1 MAKRKLI
8 RFAELETFDNVYQPK
23 YEEISGGEYCLKGK
37 WAERVF
43 GNNNPIVLEIG
54 CGKGEYTV
62 GLARLFPDKN
72 FIGIDIKGARIWRGA
87 KTAIEEKIP
96 NVAFLRAF
104 VEQID
109 AIFAEGEV
117 DEMWITFPDP
127 QMNKARKRLTG
138 SKLLAQYRKYL
149 KPNGLVHLKT
159 DSGFLY
165 QYTIELIKKNGM
177 TCNVDNNDLYLQG
190 GADDK
195 ILSIRTFYEQQWLN
209 RGKTIKYVQFMLDG
223 SESIEEP
230 DVDIEKDD
238 YHSQSQY
245 MSVVEE

>member
-1 MAKRKLI
+1 M
-8 RFAELETFDNVYQPK
+8 
-23 YEEISGGEYCLKGK
+23 
-37 WAERVF
+37 F

-62 GLARLFPDKN
+62 GLARLFPNKN

-138 SKLLAQYRKYL
+138 SKLLTQYRKYL

-165 QYTIELIKKNGM
+165 QYTVELIKKNGM

-190 GADDK
+190 GADDR

>member
-1 MAKRKLI
+1 MVGKTAVNFSIIDKYDNFDEISFIKVIFFMAKTSKTRCPNCG
-8 RFAELETFDNVYQPK
+8 FLETIKWGIRSGHQRYKCQNSNTLFTPCRKDVSMRNRFIWFKWWIIHKQTIS
-23 YEEISGGEYCLKGK
+23 EISKLSGYSTRQLHRWFEEY
-37 WAERVF
+37 
-43 GNNNPIVLEIG
+43 LENYPRWEIQRRESVNLLIDG
-54 CGKGEYTV
+54 TW
-62 GLARLFPDKN
+62 FPN
-72 FIGIDIKGARIWRGA
+72 
-87 KTAIEEKIP
+87 
-96 NVAFLRAF
+96 
-104 VEQID
+104 
-109 AIFAEGEV
+109 
-117 DEMWITFPDP
+117 
-127 QMNKARKRLTG
+127 QMC
-138 SKLLAQYRKYL
+138 
-149 KPNGLVHLKT
+149 LVHLKT